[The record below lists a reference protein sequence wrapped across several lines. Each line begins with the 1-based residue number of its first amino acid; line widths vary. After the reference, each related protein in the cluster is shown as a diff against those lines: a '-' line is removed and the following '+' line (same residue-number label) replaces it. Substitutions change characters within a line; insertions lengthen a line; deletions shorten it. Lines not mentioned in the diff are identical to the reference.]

1 MSGKGKKIVPII
13 IAVAVLA
20 LIAVGV
26 GAVLNLMNGSDV
38 QVNMN
43 DVVNTVRACLPYLIP
58 MLVVIVAAIVVI
70 IVARRFKQ
78 PGKYIARSESVIAIV
93 LALLIGANAICF
105 GPVYSMLNLVLT
117 PAANVD
123 DETYQES
130 LDVLKQIAEEGM
142 VLLKNDDHALPLSSD
157 VTKLNVFGWG
167 GVVNSLTTRN
177 GVTDGMSLIDGLRAC
192 GYEVNQELIDF
203 YTGYQT
209 EVPHV
214 GLDSQDWTV
223 VEPTIKDYEATD
235 VFNKAKAYSDT
246 AIIAISRQGGENADL
261 PMSITDTNTLDSG
274 IYGEAVRYSSNPDDI
289 DPSKHYLELS
299 NREQAMVEKVAATF
313 DNVIVVINACNSFE
327 LGWVDQYDS
336 INGVIL
342 AYKPGDVGFQA
353 LGEILNGSVN
363 PSAKLPDINLYDN
376 LSASSANNFGYFVYD
391 NMHDVVNAPDQ
402 QVWKQNLRASFVN
415 VVEGIYVGYKFFET
429 ADVEGLLN
437 YDEYVQYPFGY
448 GLSYTTFDQKITDF
462 QDDGNNITVSVEVTN
477 TGDVAGKEV
486 VEIYYTPPYYN
497 GGIEK
502 SAVNLI
508 GFGKTGIL
516 QPGASET
523 VTVSFTYENMASYD
537 AKINRCYVL
546 EHGDYEISLRSDS
559 HTVLDTRSINV
570 TSDVIYN
577 EANAGKRS
585 TDLIPAENQF
595 DFATGEIEY
604 LSRADGFAN
613 YKTALAAPTNYTL
626 DKRYIDNFYCTATY
640 NVDMEQDPN
649 DVMPATGVSGNLKIQ
664 DVAGLEYDDPK
675 WDQLLDQLTV
685 GEMAPLISMR
695 GYNTMALPSIN
706 MPGISET
713 DGPAGVHSMFAE
725 QNGTNFPASVMM
737 AATRNRPLAERKGEL
752 VARQAKELG
761 IVGWYAPAINIHRS
775 AFGGR
780 NVEYFSEDPVL
791 TGVMGTGE
799 VKTAVEGG
807 LVVFMKHFAL
817 NEQETNRND
826 ILLTWAQE
834 QAIREIYLKPF
845 EMAVEEGHCN
855 AGMTSFA
862 YIGNQY
868 AGACAPLLNTVLRDE
883 WGFHGMLITDYFADY
898 GYMDADNI
906 IRNGGDKMLSL
917 TPVSELKDQT
927 SPTAVSSMRRA
938 THNILYTIAN
948 SNAVEGHTTAL
959 WETVFK
965 CVTVAIILL
974 LILAEVYI
982 FTKGRKKHS
991 ASA

>member
-1 MSGKGKKIVPII
+1 M
-13 IAVAVLA
+13 
-20 LIAVGV
+20 
-26 GAVLNLMNGSDV
+26 
-38 QVNMN
+38 
-43 DVVNTVRACLPYLIP
+43 
-58 MLVVIVAAIVVI
+58 
-70 IVARRFKQ
+70 
-78 PGKYIARSESVIAIV
+78 
-93 LALLIGANAICF
+93 
-105 GPVYSMLNLVLT
+105 
-117 PAANVD
+117 
-123 DETYQES
+123 
-130 LDVLKQIAEEGM
+130 
-142 VLLKNDDHALPLSSD
+142 
-157 VTKLNVFGWG
+157 
-167 GVVNSLTTRN
+167 
-177 GVTDGMSLIDGLRAC
+177 
-192 GYEVNQELIDF
+192 
-203 YTGYQT
+203 
-209 EVPHV
+209 
-214 GLDSQDWTV
+214 
-223 VEPTIKDYEATD
+223 
-235 VFNKAKAYSDT
+235 
-246 AIIAISRQGGENADL
+246 
-261 PMSITDTNTLDSG
+261 
-274 IYGEAVRYSSNPDDI
+274 
-289 DPSKHYLELS
+289 
-299 NREQAMVEKVAATF
+299 
-313 DNVIVVINACNSFE
+313 
-327 LGWVDQYDS
+327 
-336 INGVIL
+336 
-342 AYKPGDVGFQA
+342 
-353 LGEILNGSVN
+353 
-363 PSAKLPDINLYDN
+363 
-376 LSASSANNFGYFVYD
+376 
-391 NMHDVVNAPDQ
+391 
-402 QVWKQNLRASFVN
+402 
-415 VVEGIYVGYKFFET
+415 
-429 ADVEGLLN
+429 
-437 YDEYVQYPFGY
+437 
-448 GLSYTTFDQKITDF
+448 
-462 QDDGNNITVSVEVTN
+462 
-477 TGDVAGKEV
+477 

-649 DVMPATGVSGNLKIQ
+649 AVMPATGVSGNLKIQ

-685 GEMAPLISMR
+685 GEMAPLISMG

-737 AATRNRPLAERKGEL
+737 AATWNRPLAERKGEL